1 MNTIFSIRLRELRK
15 EHHISA
21 EELAKKL
28 NVNKSTISRYVT
40 GKTEPY
46 LPFVI
51 KIANYFNVSL
61 DWLSGIT
68 NIRNWQQNSNSEIIA
83 NYEKLSDEKKKE
95 LIRYSNFLE
104 NDK

>member
-15 EHHISA
+15 EHNISA

-28 NVNKSTISRYVT
+28 NVNKSTISRYET

-68 NIRNWQQNSNSEIIA
+68 NIRNWKQSPNSEIIKS
-83 NYEKLSDEKKKE
+83 YEKLSDEKKKE

-104 NDK
+104 SDK

>member
-28 NVNKSTISRYVT
+28 NVNKSTISRYET

-83 NYEKLSDEKKKE
+83 NYEKLSEEKKKE